1 LHTQKQIFMQAVT
14 ITQITPPELES
25 LIENSLN
32 KILNLKPQQATKEI
46 IDRDELCKRLAI
58 TSPTVIRWEKK
69 GKIPRLSI
77 GTSIRYNWHAV
88 IEALESQ
95 SNKKGGRL

>member
-1 LHTQKQIFMQAVT
+1 MQAVT
-14 ITQITPPELES
+14 ITQITPHELGS

-32 KILNLKPQQATKEI
+32 NILSSKTQHVTKEI
-46 IDRDELCKRLAI
+46 IDREELCKRLAV

-69 GKIPRLSI
+69 GKIPRLMI
-77 GTSIRYNWHAV
+77 GSSIRYNWPAV

-95 SNKKGGRL
+95 ANKKGGRL